1 MILQEKA
8 EEVLP
13 LGFYFHVPF
22 CSSICDFC
30 SFYQKVPR
38 RDEIKRYLNG
48 MELELKSRPLNRCV
62 DTVFWGGGTPG
73 LLMAKDL
80 QRLGCAML
88 EKLTRPLIEW
98 TVELAPSTV
107 KKEKLKVLRDLG
119 VTRISMGV
127 ESFSDRLLKTLGR
140 QHSQRQVFQAIDTIN
155 DLGFE
160 NINLDLI
167 FSIPG
172 QTIDDWLSDL
182 KQAIRISPQHIS
194 TYCLTYEEDTALFIR
209 LSHGKIIK
217 KPKEEDASIYEI
229 TSATLEDAGY
239 NQYEISN
246 YAVDGF
252 ECLHN
257 KNTWRLYDWIGF
269 GPSAASQYNGRRFA
283 NVASLEQ
290 WLEGIEKG
298 QPNIIDDINLN
309 AEMLA
314 ADCLIFGLR
323 MNRGVHVE
331 RLQRRFPEINF
342 SELQPLWEK
351 LSGDKYL
358 EMLEDKNMRLTSRG
372 RLVADRIAVEILE
385 AFDTLPSASKQLF
398 K

>member
-88 EKLTRPLIEW
+88 EKLTRPPIEW

-269 GPSAASQYNGRRFA
+269 GPSAASQYKGRRFA

-323 MNRGVHVE
+323 MNRGVHAE

-351 LSGDKYL
+351 LSDDKYL

>member
-1 MILQEKA
+1 MILQDKA

-48 MELELKSRPLNRCV
+48 MELELKSHPLTRCV

-73 LLMAKDL
+73 LLTAKDL
-80 QRLGCAML
+80 QRLGSAML
-88 EKLTRPLIEW
+88 EKITRPPIEW

-140 QHSQRQVFQAIDTIN
+140 QHCKRQIFQAIDTIN
-155 DLGFE
+155 DVGIE

-172 QTIDDWLSDL
+172 QTMDDWLSDL
-182 KQAIRISPQHIS
+182 KQAIQITPQHIS
-194 TYCLTYEEDTALFIR
+194 TYCLTFEEDTALFIR
-209 LSHGKIIK
+209 LSQGKIIK
-217 KPKEEDASIYEI
+217 KPKEEDALIYEI
-229 TSATLEDAGY
+229 TRATLEDAGY
-239 NQYEISN
+239 KQYEISN
-246 YAVDGF
+246 YAIDGF

-257 KNTWRLYDWIGF
+257 KNTWHLYDWIGF
-269 GPSAASQYNGRRFA
+269 GPSAATQYNGRRFV

-290 WLEGIEKG
+290 WLEGIENG
-298 QPNIIDDINLN
+298 HPNVIDDVKLN

-323 MNRGVHVE
+323 MNGGVHE
-331 RLQRRFPEINF
+331 NKLQRRFPDINF
-342 SELQPLWEK
+342 SGLQPLWGK
-351 LSGDKYL
+351 LSNDKYL
-358 EMLEDKNMRLTSRG
+358 EMLDDKSFRLTTRG
-372 RLVADRIAVEILE
+372 LLVADSIAVEILE
-385 AFDTLPSASKQLF
+385 AFDTLPQASK
-398 K
+398 

>member
-48 MELELKSRPLNRCV
+48 MELELKSRPLDRCV

-80 QRLGCAML
+80 QRLGSAML
-88 EKLTRPLIEW
+88 KKIGRPPIEW

-127 ESFSDRLLKTLGR
+127 ESFSDRVLKTLGR

-172 QTIDDWLSDL
+172 QMIDDWLSDL

-217 KPKEEDASIYEI
+217 KTKEEDASIYEI
-229 TSATLEDAGY
+229 TRATLEDAGY

-269 GPSAASQYNGRRFA
+269 GPSAASQYNGRRFV
-283 NVASLEQ
+283 NIASLEQ

-298 QPNIIDDINLN
+298 QPIIIDNIRLN
-309 AEMLA
+309 AEILA

-323 MNRGVHVE
+323 MNRGINAE
-331 RLQRRFPEINF
+331 RLQSRFPEINF
-342 SELQPLWEK
+342 SGLHPLWEK
-351 LSGDKYL
+351 LSHDKYL
-358 EMLEDKNMRLTSRG
+358 VIMEDKNIRLTSRG
-372 RLVADRIAVEILE
+372 RLVADGIAVEILE
-385 AFDTLPSASKQLF
+385 AFDALKQVSKQLV

>member
-88 EKLTRPLIEW
+88 EKLTRPPIEW

-127 ESFSDRLLKTLGR
+127 ESFSDRLCPAQCWAGR
-140 QHSQRQVFQAIDTIN
+140 SFRQ
-155 DLGFE
+155 
-160 NINLDLI
+160 
-167 FSIPG
+167 SI
-172 QTIDDWLSDL
+172 
-182 KQAIRISPQHIS
+182 R
-194 TYCLTYEEDTALFIR
+194 
-209 LSHGKIIK
+209 
-217 KPKEEDASIYEI
+217 
-229 TSATLEDAGY
+229 
-239 NQYEISN
+239 
-246 YAVDGF
+246 
-252 ECLHN
+252 
-257 KNTWRLYDWIGF
+257 
-269 GPSAASQYNGRRFA
+269 
-283 NVASLEQ
+283 
-290 WLEGIEKG
+290 
-298 QPNIIDDINLN
+298 
-309 AEMLA
+309 
-314 ADCLIFGLR
+314 
-323 MNRGVHVE
+323 
-331 RLQRRFPEINF
+331 
-342 SELQPLWEK
+342 
-351 LSGDKYL
+351 
-358 EMLEDKNMRLTSRG
+358 
-372 RLVADRIAVEILE
+372 
-385 AFDTLPSASKQLF
+385 
-398 K
+398 

>member
-88 EKLTRPLIEW
+88 EKLTRPPIEW

-323 MNRGVHVE
+323 MNRGVHAE

>member
-48 MELELKSRPLNRCV
+48 MELELKSRPLTRCV

-73 LLMAKDL
+73 LLTAKDL

-88 EKLTRPLIEW
+88 EKLTRPPIEW

-107 KKEKLKVLRDLG
+107 KKEKLKILRDLG

-140 QHSQRQVFQAIDTIN
+140 QYCHRQIFQAIDTIN
-155 DLGFE
+155 DFGFE
-160 NINLDLI
+160 NLNLDLI

-209 LSHGKIIK
+209 LAQGKIIK

-229 TSATLEDAGY
+229 TRATLEDAGY
-239 NQYEISN
+239 KQYEISN
-246 YAVDGF
+246 YATDGF

-257 KNTWRLYDWIGF
+257 KNTWHLYDWIGF
-269 GPSAASQYNGRRFA
+269 GPSAATQYNGRRFA

-290 WLEGIEKG
+290 WLEGIENG
-298 QPNIIDDINLN
+298 RPNIIDDIKLN

-323 MNRGVHVE
+323 MNRGVHE
-331 RLQRRFPEINF
+331 KKLQRRFPNINF
-342 SELQPLWEK
+342 SGLQPLWEK
-351 LSGDKYL
+351 LSNDKYIEL
-358 EMLEDKNMRLTSRG
+358 LDDKKFRLTTRG
-372 RLVADRIAVEILE
+372 RLVADGIAVEILE
-385 AFDTLPSASKQLF
+385 AFDTLSQAPKQLV